1 MSDPITPKHSNKFAS
16 LNTIIAGRNNAEENG
31 AGNSTGKN
39 EQ

>member
-1 MSDPITPKHSNKFAS
+1 LTPRKGDYS